1 MTEQNG
7 AAISRPKT
15 HDQRSLEQKAQ
26 EQFNAFLTD
35 CTIENFEGK
44 RLLEIG
50 FKNGLFLNVCQT
62 RGLKASGTEISSD
75 HYQKVKAIF
84 ADLDLILCE
93 DQTIPLANESV
104 DYIVSFQVLEHV
116 GSLATIMDE
125 CVRLLKPGGTMYHI
139 CPNYASFY
147 EGHYKVLWLPFLT
160 KRSGRYFLKLLGKYT
175 AYYETLNLV
184 KPSTLRHLLTKHR
197 TEIEIVSLGKNEFI
211 KKFSRDEIDK
221 IDQKVLRKFFTVLAK
236 LPLLKTCCLQLIAS
250 VGCYYPLT
258 IIVHKRG

>member
-1 MTEQNG
+1 MTEQDG
-7 AAISRPKT
+7 STISIPKT
-15 HDQRSLEQKAQ
+15 CDQRSLGQKAQ
-26 EQFNAFLTD
+26 EQFNVFLTD
-35 CTIENFEGK
+35 CAIENFEGK

-62 RGLKASGTEISSD
+62 RGLRASGTEINSD

-93 DQTIPLANESV
+93 DQTIPLADESV

-116 GSLATIMDE
+116 GSLETIMDE
-125 CVRLLKPGGTMYHI
+125 CIRLLKPGGTIYHI

-147 EGHYKVLWLPFLT
+147 EGHYNVLWLPFLT
-160 KRSGRYFLKLLGKYT
+160 KRSGRFFLKLLGKYT

-184 KPSTLRHLLTKHR
+184 KPSTVRSLLKKHR
-197 TEIEIVSLGKNEFI
+197 AKVEIISLGKDEFI
-211 KKFSRDEIDK
+211 KKFSRDEIAK
-221 IDQKVLRKFFTVLAK
+221 IDQKVPRKFFTALAK
-236 LPLLKTCCLQLIAS
+236 FPRLRKSCLWLIAS

-258 IIVHKRG
+258 IIVRKKG